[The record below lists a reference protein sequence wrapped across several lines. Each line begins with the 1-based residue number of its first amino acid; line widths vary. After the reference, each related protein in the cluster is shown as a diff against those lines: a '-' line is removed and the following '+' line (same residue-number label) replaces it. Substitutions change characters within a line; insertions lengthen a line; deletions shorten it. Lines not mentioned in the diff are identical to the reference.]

1 MNGEHVAQVI
11 RDFWIQL
18 IQVEMMD
25 FHRCNL
31 LLNHLSHSNSE
42 NRGRDDTRKLTIDFQ
57 NTLIFAS
64 AVLKC

>member
-1 MNGEHVAQVI
+1 MNGEHVTQVI
-11 RDFWIQL
+11 RDLWIQL
-18 IQVEMMD
+18 IQVEMTE

-31 LLNHLSHSNSE
+31 LLNHFAHSNSE

-57 NTLIFAS
+57 NALIFAS